1 MEYDPSKRIGEFSA
15 REKLKRGVGKIDIKN
30 ENTKKSVAEWFKNP
44 ESWDYSAFCEDTKCM
59 MKNNLHN
66 YHPMDD
72 VLIGMLADSMSLY
85 IECSKNTHD
94 DLLVYQDNGEII
106 GRSPLIK
113 IQVDMSKQIVN
124 ILKELEILPLKVQK
138 KKS

>member
-1 MEYDPSKRIGEFSA
+1 
-15 REKLKRGVGKIDIKN
+15 
-30 ENTKKSVAEWFKNP
+30 
-44 ESWDYSAFCEDTKCM
+44 
-59 MKNNLHN
+59 
-66 YHPMDD
+66 MDD

-113 IQVDMSKQIVN
+113 IQLDMSKQIVN